1 MNGFTKAL
9 TFAALVGTGLVA
21 GLFFAF
27 GTTVMSSLAK
37 LPAGQGAH
45 AMNLINVRIQNPLFL
60 LIFLG
65 TALVSLALAV
75 MSFIGDAPGRWWR
88 LAGAVLYLAGV
99 MVVSFAINIP
109 LNDSLAAVDPNS
121 AAGAAEWQKYLAGW
135 NPSNNLR
142 AVASTI
148 AVACFA
154 FGMTGGSST
163 QGAPQPPSQVTQ
175 QAWSH
180 Y

>member
-109 LNDSLAAVDPNS
+109 LNDSLAAVDPNG

>member
-1 MNGFTKAL
+1 MNGLTKAL
-9 TFAALVGTGLVA
+9 TIAALVGSGLMA

-27 GTTVMSSLAK
+27 GTAVMSSLAK

-45 AMNLINVRIQNPLFL
+45 AMNIINSRIQNPLFL

-65 TALVSLALAV
+65 TALVCLVLAV

-109 LNDSLAAVDPNS
+109 LNDSLAAVDPNT
-121 AAGAAEWQKYLAGW
+121 AAGAAKWQKYLEGW

-148 AVACFA
+148 AVAFLA
-154 FGMTGGSST
+154 LGLTGGSST
-163 QGAPQPPSQVTQ
+163 QSAAEPPQEVTQ
-175 QAWSH
+175 QAWSQ
-180 Y
+180 